1 MLSITLEPQETVGI
15 SHSPKYYLAASPV
28 VGAATTVESTAV
40 VSATGAA
47 TAVLSAVEASS
58 VFAEPQAVNANTAT
72 ARMNLYIGTL
82 HNGLKFNITKLPP
95 VDSNHDN
102 QIQSLMSCH

>member
-15 SHSPKYYLAASPV
+15 NHSPKYYLAFSPV

-58 VFAEPQAVNANTAT
+58 VFAEPHAVNANTAT
-72 ARMNLYIGTL
+72 ARMNLYIVYS
-82 HNGLKFNITKLPP
+82 P
-95 VDSNHDN
+95 
-102 QIQSLMSCH
+102 